1 MKREDHK
8 FANRPELVEL
18 FELLEN
24 WQDDPQKMKQAFLII
39 KTTLLNKEHTIL
51 RFKSR
56 PGVSYS
62 LRAYLSEAGNKQKPL
77 SLFVLVDIID
87 DDPDNRWLS
96 ICFYTQM
103 VTDPKAIGN
112 LVPEGIL
119 GEDGYCFDLF
129 EFDETLIAYVKQR
142 VDEAYTYISRKT
154 ESSRI

>member
-1 MKREDHK
+1 MKKGNNK
-8 FANRPELVEL
+8 FASKPDFAELV
-18 FELLEN
+18 ELLEN
-24 WQDDPQKMKQAFLII
+24 WKNDPQKMKKAFLIM
-39 KTTLLNKEHTIL
+39 KDKLLDKENTIL

-62 LRAYLSEAGNKQKPL
+62 LRAYFSGLDNKQKHQPL
-77 SLFVLVDIID
+77 FALVDIID

-103 VTDPKAIGN
+103 VTDSEEIGN

-129 EFDETLIAYVKQR
+129 EFDETLIAYIKQK
-142 VDEAYTYISRKT
+142 VDEAHTYVG
-154 ESSRI
+154 SS